1 MLDKTTKKPIFKI
14 SLLSISL
21 LLMLAPVIAP
31 AIPLMG
37 EAFTG
42 QSKSSVEL
50 LLTVPNFGIIAA
62 LFMSPLAIK
71 GIGKKATILL
81 GMSLALTSGVVP
93 IFFSNYY
100 LILLLRFM
108 FGFGIG
114 LFNSLAVSLLA
125 EFYEGEELATMMGL
139 QSMVG
144 ALGSAILSFAVGYFI
159 LSGWQATFS
168 IYFIIVPVMILFML
182 FVPIQREE
190 KVQVQEEII
199 DGQSKQTLNAGVLSI
214 AALIFFLFT
223 FYMVIPIKM
232 PEFVLTKGI
241 GTMSSISIV
250 TGLSTLIG
258 IPVGIFYGKI
268 HKYLQDNV
276 LTIGLLVIPLG
287 LAVVTFS
294 GHLLVLTLGVMISGI
309 GFGLTMPYLYTKLA
323 QVAPKNSVNLAYTTV
338 LIATN
343 IGVFASPLILNTL
356 TKLFKLESSQ
366 GALLVSSIGFILLL
380 IIVELVLMNGKKQQI
395 TKELERQ

>member
-81 GMSLALTSGVVP
+81 GMSLALISGVVP

-258 IPVGIFYGKI
+258 IPVGIF
-268 HKYLQDNV
+268 LWEN
-276 LTIGLLVIPLG
+276 P
-287 LAVVTFS
+287 
-294 GHLLVLTLGVMISGI
+294 
-309 GFGLTMPYLYTKLA
+309 
-323 QVAPKNSVNLAYTTV
+323 
-338 LIATN
+338 
-343 IGVFASPLILNTL
+343 
-356 TKLFKLESSQ
+356 
-366 GALLVSSIGFILLL
+366 
-380 IIVELVLMNGKKQQI
+380 
-395 TKELERQ
+395 

>member
-1 MLDKTTKKPIFKI
+1 
-14 SLLSISL
+14 
-21 LLMLAPVIAP
+21 
-31 AIPLMG
+31 
-37 EAFTG
+37 
-42 QSKSSVEL
+42 
-50 LLTVPNFGIIAA
+50 
-62 LFMSPLAIK
+62 
-71 GIGKKATILL
+71 
-81 GMSLALTSGVVP
+81 
-93 IFFSNYY
+93 
-100 LILLLRFM
+100 
-108 FGFGIG
+108 
-114 LFNSLAVSLLA
+114 
-125 EFYEGEELATMMGL
+125 
-139 QSMVG
+139 MV
-144 ALGSAILSFAVGYFI
+144 F
-159 LSGWQATFS
+159 
-168 IYFIIVPVMILFML
+168 
-182 FVPIQREE
+182 
-190 KVQVQEEII
+190 
-199 DGQSKQTLNAGVLSI
+199 
-214 AALIFFLFT
+214 
-223 FYMVIPIKM
+223 
-232 PEFVLTKGI
+232 
-241 GTMSSISIV
+241 
-250 TGLSTLIG
+250 
-258 IPVGIFYGKI
+258 FYGKI